1 MGTDETDLVKAA
13 IEPLVKPIPDP
24 QDKYLLSGL
33 GLNFVAAC
41 RKPGAR

>member
-24 QDKYLLSGL
+24 QDKYLLVGYPLDSGDP
-33 GLNFVAAC
+33 
-41 RKPGAR
+41 KM